1 MHSVSLCTCVEEACL
16 YLTEYNALNC
26 STSLLS
32 SWVKKKQLGRDSSH
46 VSGGLEP
53 KMRTVW
59 DRPEKLGG
67 KSKLNID
74 KTGVQTAPCILRK
87 LGSDR
92 PFDV

>member
-1 MHSVSLCTCVEEACL
+1 
-16 YLTEYNALNC
+16 
-26 STSLLS
+26 
-32 SWVKKKQLGRDSSH
+32 
-46 VSGGLEP
+46 
-53 KMRTVW
+53 MRTVW

-67 KSKLNID
+67 KSKLKVD